1 MAVTCS
7 GISMYDIRTSIKAEA
22 AEAIGLG
29 ESVYI
34 SNDGLAYL
42 VDNGKNDV
50 CHGWALTAKAAGG
63 MVTIVTTCRM
73 DVNTAQTPGAMAYTG
88 AQAGGSTPTTT
99 LGTGIIVGFAITTG
113 KLFLNIP
120 NPAANG

>member
-1 MAVTCS
+1 
-7 GISMYDIRTSIKAEA
+7 MYDIRTTIKAEA

-42 VDNGKNDV
+42 VDAGKNDV

-63 MVTIVTTCRM
+63 TVTIVTTCRM
-73 DVNTAQTPGAMAYTG
+73 DVNTAQTPGAQAFTG

-99 LGTGIIVGFAITTG
+99 LGTGIVVGFAITTG
-113 KLFLNIP
+113 KLFLNVP